1 MSDQFWRDMA
11 AGYQSEESEM
21 DSFLKGAG
29 GKALG
34 EDFESVRQLTDQHR
48 EAHALSLPVPAGTRV
63 TFAGSLGAYLSM
75 DNPPG
80 NGMGGEVVSVRSAG
94 GDITSHEG
102 RVFVQWDDGQL
113 RTVSALYLRPG
124 QGKKASAPVGV
135 PADPR
140 GRIASSVSSF
150 RVASLGDLTDFF
162 VKAARDGNTLIHKA
176 DRDLWNFQKD
186 ADGNLLL
193 TRLFDETGEPLKA

>member
-1 MSDQFWRDMA
+1 MSDQFWREMA
-11 AGYQSEESEM
+11 AGYQGEESDM

-34 EDFESVRQLTDQHR
+34 GDFESVRQLTDQHR
-48 EAHALSLPVPAGTRV
+48 EANALPLPVTAGTRV

-75 DNPPG
+75 ENPPE
-80 NGMGGEVVSVRSAG
+80 NGMSGEVVSVRSAG
-94 GDITSHEG
+94 GDITAHEG
-102 RVFVQWDDGQL
+102 RVFVKWADGQL
-113 RTVSALYLRPG
+113 RAVSALFLRAAT
-124 QGKKASAPVGV
+124 GKKASVPRGV

-140 GRIASSVSSF
+140 GRIASSVHSF
-150 RVASLGDLTDFF
+150 RVASLGDLTQFF
-162 VKAARDGNTLIHKA
+162 VKAGRESNTLIHKA